1 MPPSALHVIG
11 GGLLA
16 AEIAATIRTRVSS
29 RQIIAWD
36 VMPEPDAF
44 AESAF
49 IIGVAEDDAPGLLH
63 TINRAACRHGIPWLP
78 IRAMPDTVR
87 FGPTIFPGATAC
99 LLCTTLRETANGPNP
114 PTPFPILPTGR
125 PEGGAVGAHAAQR
138 APAPGAPA
146 PPLLCHPAKER
157 GPGGE
162 VPTLATLEVLQTLI
176 GELSRARGRLGLLH
190 IPSGVWMWHPV
201 LRHPR
206 CPVCGGL
213 PWPPFTPPS
222 PVGIGTFSPLV
233 DDETGI
239 VRAVLPVPPPPDEPT
254 PPHVALAILPNTQFR
269 DDWAALPPSEH
280 TTIGKGWTT
289 EDARRAAIGE
299 ALERYCATLP
309 PPPGTFRVAPLA
321 TLDCPAID
329 PEAFGLYHPTQYA
342 DGSAP
347 YAPVTPDTP
356 LYWVEGRSLTHDRP
370 VLVPASLVY
379 LLPLDAFC
387 QQTSNGLAAG
397 RTMAEA
403 SLRALCEVIERDAFL
418 VGWLTRRPAPML
430 DLDAVGVAMTRIAH
444 WYAACG
450 VTLTAHDLTTT
461 TGVPAILARAHDES
475 GRPPIDLIG
484 LGCDPDPRRAV
495 ERAALEVVQG
505 RYARWHELAARG
517 VPATIRTPADHGLW
531 YALRNRSNAFAFL
544 GAQSGL
550 LPVRIGNADDDAET
564 LLAAIVTTLAQAG
577 HEVVIAEITTPDVWS
592 AGMAVVRALVTGLL
606 PIHFGIGQERLGS
619 PRLATFPIASLN
631 RTPHPLA

>member
-1 MPPSALHVIG
+1 MHPSALHVIG

-16 AEIAATIRTRVSS
+16 AEIAVTIRTRVSS
-29 RQIIAWD
+29 RQIIARD
-36 VMPEPDAF
+36 VMPESDAF

-49 IIGVAEDDAPGLLH
+49 IIGVAEGDATGLLH
-63 TINRAACRHGIPWLP
+63 TINRVACRHGIPWLP

-99 LLCTTLRETANGPNP
+99 LLCITLRETANGPNP
-114 PTPFPILPTGR
+114 PTHFPILPRGR
-125 PEGGAVGAHAAQR
+125 PEGR
-138 APAPGAPA
+138 AKENGVVSA
-146 PPLLCHPAKER
+146 PPLLCHQARE
-157 GPGGE
+157 GVPGGE

-176 GELSRARGRLGLLH
+176 GEPSRACGQLGLLNV
-190 IPSGVWMWHPV
+190 PSGVWTWHPV

-213 PWPPFTPPS
+213 PWSPFTLASLGGKPGALWAGE
-222 PVGIGTFSPLV
+222 GIGSFV

-239 VRAVLPVPPPPDEPT
+239 VRTVLPVPPPPDEPT

-269 DDWAALPPSEH
+269 DDWAALPPGEH
-280 TTIGKGWTT
+280 TTIGKGWTV

-299 ALERYCATLP
+299 ALERYCAMLP
-309 PPPGTFRVAPLA
+309 PPPGTFRVAPFA
-321 TLDCPAID
+321 TLDCPAIG

-347 YAPVTPDTP
+347 YAPVTPNTP
-356 LYWVEGRSLTHDRP
+356 LHWVEGRSLTHDRP

-397 RTMAEA
+397 RTVAEA

-418 VGWLTRRPAPML
+418 VGWLTRHAAPLL
-430 DLDAVGVAMTRIAH
+430 DLCAVSDAVARIVH
-444 WYAACG
+444 WYAARG

-461 TGVPAILARAHDES
+461 TGVPAILTRAHDES

-505 RYARWHELAARG
+505 RYARWDELSAQG
-517 VPATIRTPADHGLW
+517 TSATVRTPADHGLW
-531 YALRNRSNAFAFL
+531 YALRDRSNAFAFL

-550 LPVRIGNADDDAET
+550 LPVRIGNADDDPET
-564 LLAAIVTTLAQAG
+564 LLAAIVAMLAHTG
-577 HEVVIAEITTPDVWS
+577 HETVIAEITTPDVRS

-606 PIHFGIGQERLGS
+606 PIHFGVGQERLGS
-619 PRLATFPIASLN
+619 PRLVPFPIASLN
-631 RTPHPLA
+631 RLPHPLA